1 VHNRN
6 AKEMHIGKE
15 SRVKEYDRLTTAT
28 NGCNE
33 KSFTTSTKCSGIGI
47 WPSTAA
53 VVSPSTAQR
62 IMLNF
67 TPPDAHTIL
76 LIRLH

>member
-33 KSFTTSTKCSGIGI
+33 KFFTTSTKCSGIGI
-47 WPSTAA
+47 
-53 VVSPSTAQR
+53 
-62 IMLNF
+62 
-67 TPPDAHTIL
+67 
-76 LIRLH
+76 